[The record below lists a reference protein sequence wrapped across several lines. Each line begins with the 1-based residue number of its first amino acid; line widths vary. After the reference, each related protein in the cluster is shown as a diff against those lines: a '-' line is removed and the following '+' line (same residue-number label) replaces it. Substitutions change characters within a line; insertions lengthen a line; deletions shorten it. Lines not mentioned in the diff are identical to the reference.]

1 MKLKKINK
9 YKIKYFLK
17 KHDILYI
24 LYYFIIFIFISMF
37 FFAKWKKKLINLYIK
52 NDWS

>member
-17 KHDILYI
+17 KHDI
-24 LYYFIIFIFISMF
+24 IINFDSIDF
-37 FFAKWKKKLINLYIK
+37 LL
-52 NDWS
+52 